1 MKNSG
6 KRISGEMLTKVLIVL
21 GLLMSLGA
29 WAFSSPVGASPD
41 DDFHLTSIWCA
52 GNGSSGI
59 CEPAEKS
66 SSRLVSDALTQ
77 SSCYASDAN
86 VSGACQTEL
95 GLFDNP
101 GSSVTT
107 RGSFEGNYP
116 PVYYA
121 TMHLFAGQD
130 IEFSA
135 ILMRFANIVL
145 FAAFLFATLLLAP
158 RVLSR
163 TAIGIWA
170 LTTVPLGLF
179 ILGSNNP
186 SSWAITGIGF
196 GWIALYA
203 FLTAQGRIQIPLGIL
218 YLLSVVVA
226 AGARGDAAVYVIL
239 SAVLV
244 VFLSFAKD
252 KNYLLK
258 LILPA
263 AMILVGFFFYITS
276 QQSGIATTGLPFGD
290 SDRPAEARTPIS
302 VLFYNIVQLP
312 FLLSGAFGTW
322 NLGWL
327 DTVMPAIVWVIS
339 LSLFSGVMF
348 VALGK
353 VSPRRA
359 AALLGIALVIVA
371 LPLYVLQAAL
381 AHVGEQVQ
389 PRYVLPLIMVFAGV
403 ALLSLGEGK
412 VSFSLIQLWLIFA
425 GLAIAQSVALYMNT
439 RRYVWG
445 LDSSAGWN
453 LNTSVQWWWP
463 AGPSPMLNWAI
474 GSVGFTLF
482 LFAAGLFFKL
492 TDSKIQESQF
502 LSK

>member
-1 MKNSG
+1 
-6 KRISGEMLTKVLIVL
+6 
-21 GLLMSLGA
+21 
-29 WAFSSPVGASPD
+29 
-41 DDFHLTSIWCA
+41 
-52 GNGSSGI
+52 
-59 CEPAEKS
+59 
-66 SSRLVSDALTQ
+66 
-77 SSCYASDAN
+77 
-86 VSGACQTEL
+86 
-95 GLFDNP
+95 
-101 GSSVTT
+101 
-107 RGSFEGNYP
+107 
-116 PVYYA
+116 
-121 TMHLFAGQD
+121 MHLFAGQD
-130 IEFSA
+130 IQFSA
-135 ILMRFANIVL
+135 ILMRFANIVI
-145 FAAFLFATLLLAP
+145 FSAFLLATLLLAP
-158 RVLSR
+158 RALSR
-163 TAIGIWA
+163 TVIGIWV
-170 LTTVPLGLF
+170 LTSVPLGLF

-203 FLTAQGRIQIPLGIL
+203 FLTAHGRIQIPLGIL
-218 YLLSVVVA
+218 YVMSVIVA

-244 VFLSFAKD
+244 VFLTFVKD
-252 KNYLLK
+252 RNYLIK
-258 LILPA
+258 LMLPA

-290 SDRPAEARTPIS
+290 ADRPVEARTPIS
-302 VLFYNIVQLP
+302 VLFYNVVQLP

-327 DTVMPAIVWVIS
+327 DTVMPGIVWVVS
-339 LSLFSGVMF
+339 LALFTGMMF
-348 VALGK
+348 VSVGK
-353 VSPRRA
+353 VTIRRA
-359 AALLGIALVIVA
+359 VALLGIALVIVA

-389 PRYVLPLIMVFAGV
+389 PRYLLPLIRVFAGV
-403 ALLSLGEGK
+403 ALLGFGEGK
-412 VSFSLIQLWLIFA
+412 VSLSRIQLWLIFC
-425 GLAIAQSVALYMNT
+425 GLTIAQSVALYMNT

-474 GSVGFTLF
+474 GSIGFALF

-492 TDSKIQESQF
+492 TDSKVQESKF